1 MTMDSHYTS
10 SVTQGQ
16 TSNPGNGKARE
27 HRHKMGNRNGKDRE
41 YDRLLK
47 EINTI
52 DKWCNYGANNGLFN
66 GCQKKHQLP
75 AVDEEMTYSHINI
88 DLKNAQDNLDDEKY
102 SDSRVA
108 IASARMSY
116 LKVLFSKPW
125 RWRFVNIYAGPIWI
139 YLISFLGL
147 VLAFYIYP
155 GYDFISEGLEGV
167 EQAAF
172 YSVTWGCI
180 GGILRGMWYLKDKV
194 SEREYKNSWLI
205 FFVSVPFLGGIFG
218 ALAYL
223 ILLAGILSLGVG
235 GNSSQ
240 GLTGIEISRP
250 EVIIPIA
257 ALAGFNW
264 EWAVKIF
271 RRIGDLITPSDSGS
285 VVSAS

>member
-1 MTMDSHYTS
+1 MTMDSPRVS
-10 SVTQGQ
+10 SNNQGLA
-16 TSNPGNGKARE
+16 SNIKNGKDKE
-27 HRHKMGNRNGKDRE
+27 HRHKMVNRNGKDKE
-41 YDRLLK
+41 QDRLLK
-47 EINTI
+47 EINLI
-52 DKWCNYGANNGLFN
+52 DKWCDYGANNGLFN
-66 GCQKKHQLP
+66 GHHKQHQIDNI
-75 AVDEEMTYSHINI
+75 DEEMAYSQINV
-88 DLKNAQDNLDDEKY
+88 DLKKAQDNLDDEKF
-102 SDSRVA
+102 SDSRVC
-108 IASARMSY
+108 IASARISY

-125 RWRFVNIYAGPIWI
+125 RWRFVNMYAGPVWI
-139 YLISFLGL
+139 YLTSFLGL

-172 YSVTWGCI
+172 YAVTWGCI

-223 ILLAGILSLGVG
+223 IMLAGILSLGVG

-240 GLTGIEISRP
+240 GLTGVEISRP

-271 RRIGDLITPSDSGS
+271 RRIGDIITPADQ
-285 VVSAS
+285 VK